1 MPYAEIE
8 GWYKDPFGKHAARWF
23 SDGTQTALVRDAGGV
38 TSQDVPPS
46 RTYAGE
52 LELVADSLANIPVGE
67 NDTDNAEE
75 GQTGERI
82 EEIFLS
88 GSD

>member
-1 MPYAEIE
+1 MSYAEIE

-23 SDGTQTALVRDAGGV
+23 SDGAPTALVRDAGGV
-38 TSQDVPPS
+38 TSQDEPPS
-46 RTYAGE
+46 STYTGE
-52 LELVADSLANIPVGE
+52 LELVADSLANIPVDGS
-67 NDTDNAEE
+67 NTDSSEE
-75 GQTGERI
+75 EQTGAQI

>member
-8 GWYKDPFGKHAARWF
+8 GWYRDPFGKHVARWF
-23 SDGTQTALVRDAGGV
+23 SDGTPTALVRDAGGI
-38 TSQDVPPS
+38 TSQDDPPS
-46 RTYAGE
+46 LTYTGE
-52 LELVADSLANIPVGE
+52 LELVADSLANNQVDERGIDHSGE
-67 NDTDNAEE
+67 D
-75 GQTGERI
+75 QTGERI

>member
-1 MPYAEIE
+1 MSYAEIE

-23 SDGTQTALVRDAGGV
+23 SDGTPTALVRDAGGV
-38 TSQDVPPS
+38 TLQDEPPS
-46 RTYAGE
+46 STYTGE
-52 LELVADSLANIPVGE
+52 LELVADSLANIPVDGR
-67 NDTDNAEE
+67 DTDSSEE
-75 GQTGERI
+75 EQTAAQI